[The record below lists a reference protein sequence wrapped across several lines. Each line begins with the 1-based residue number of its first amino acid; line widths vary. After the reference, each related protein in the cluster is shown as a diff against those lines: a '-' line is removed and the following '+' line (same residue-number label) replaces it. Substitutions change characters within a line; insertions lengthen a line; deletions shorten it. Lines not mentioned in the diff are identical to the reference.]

1 MRRPPPTE
9 QPCDGEDSVLAGSGR
24 VVPQPGLPAPFF
36 PHNGSYR
43 ANPSRRHPPAL
54 IAQPQGD
61 DFVPPTV
68 AENYVKALRE
78 VSCHDT
84 CITGICVGLP
94 YSQYASDI
102 VVADRRISP
111 ADTSR
116 CRPRAASRRT
126 SRAWTTPGATCS
138 SRRWWRRRWS
148 SSARRRGSRSMSAS
162 PAAASLRANVA
173 FVLYWDP
180 LQAFS
185 FVEDGRE
192 I

>member
-78 VSCHDT
+78 VSCHD
-84 CITGICVGLP
+84 ITGLHH
-94 YSQYASDI
+94 SQDASDI
-102 VVADRRISP
+102 VADRRISP

-173 FVLYWDP
+173 FLLYWIIR
-180 LQAFS
+180 
-185 FVEDGRE
+185 EDGRE

>member
-84 CITGICVGLP
+84 CQCITGIW
-94 YSQYASDI
+94 
-102 VVADRRISP
+102 VALFSRCQRYRCGQANISGRYVTVP
-111 ADTSR
+111 TTSR
-116 CRPRAASRRT
+116 IAPNLT
-126 SRAWTTPGATCS
+126 GLDNT
-138 SRRWWRRRWS
+138 WRHMFFP
-148 SSARRRGSRSMSAS
+148 AMVA
-162 PAAASLRANVA
+162 PTLELFCAAAGKPVDECLACRGLA
-173 FVLYWDP
+173 P
-180 LQAFS
+180 C
-185 FVEDGRE
+185 
-192 I
+192 